1 MPTSERGAAL
11 AVVVTML
18 WGCASA
24 APSGESADRAECAAY
39 ARGQDHAGR
48 MKDAC
53 MIAKGHKVVYST
65 VSGWVEVQ
73 SRAQPRQTAEAVAS
87 DLKGCNDA
95 TSLFGYE
102 GRAQF
107 AQCMERRGYAVTAR

>member
-1 MPTSERGAAL
+1 MPTLERSAAL
-11 AVVVTML
+11 ALVVTVL

-24 APSGESADRAECAAY
+24 APSADSADRAECAAS
-39 ARGQDHAGR
+39 ARGQDHPGR

-53 MIAKGHKVVYST
+53 MIAKGHKVVYNT
-65 VSGWVEVQ
+65 VAGWVEVQ
-73 SRAQPRQTAEAVAS
+73 SKAEPRQPADLVAS

-95 TSLFGYE
+95 TSLFGYD

-107 AQCMERRGYAVTAR
+107 AQCMDRRGYAVTAR